1 MDIIKG
7 VEFSFWFELGLAL
20 SLVGIG
26 FWFGRIKK
34 FIRSKGLFEKT
45 WNEIDK
51 IHELLTEL
59 RVKTRACRVQ
69 LIQFHNGGQFID
81 GISMKRFSL
90 SYESLSKGVSREEN
104 FKDVLVSLFPHFISK
119 IIKNSPEM
127 YYSHLEE
134 ASIFRQILQHSNVI
148 MYSVL
153 PVRSKGRIIGA
164 LVLNWCNR
172 TRALEDPEL
181 VVAFKETRDL
191 VELGIRT
198 ISDQES

>member
-1 MDIIKG
+1 MDLIKG
-7 VEFSFWFELGLAL
+7 VELSFWIELGIAL
-20 SLVGIG
+20 SLVGVG
-26 FWFGRIKK
+26 FWIARIKK
-34 FIRSKGLFEKT
+34 IIKKGSFFEKT
-45 WNEIDK
+45 WDEIDK

-59 RVKTRACRVQ
+59 RVKTRACRCQ
-69 LIQFHNGGQFID
+69 LIQFHNGGHFVD

-90 SYESLSKGVSREEN
+90 CYESLSKGVSREEN

-148 MYSVL
+148 QYSVL
-153 PVRSKGRIIGA
+153 PVQSKGHIVGA
-164 LVLNWCNR
+164 LILNWCNR
-172 TRALEDPEL
+172 TKALEDPDL

-191 VELGIRT
+191 VELGIRN
-198 ISDQES
+198 ISKQGS